1 MQQFGTILVG
11 DARFKVIAQ
20 NEAEEPVKEALH
32 LGKNLL
38 RKKKEYK
45 KGVANRKAE
54 RKAKK
59 AA

>member
-1 MQQFGTILVG
+1 VIRSVTIT
-11 DARFKVIAQ
+11 Q

-45 KGVANRKAE
+45 EGVAERKAE